1 MSQESEEHWV
11 QRGLIPLDFYKA
23 VTAAATSTHEM

>member
-23 VTAAATSTHEM
+23 VIAATSTHEM